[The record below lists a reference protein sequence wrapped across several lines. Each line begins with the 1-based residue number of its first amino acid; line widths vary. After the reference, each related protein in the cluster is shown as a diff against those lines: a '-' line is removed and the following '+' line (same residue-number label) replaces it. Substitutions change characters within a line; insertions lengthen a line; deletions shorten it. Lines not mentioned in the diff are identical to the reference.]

1 MKIFLVSLVRK
12 RGKYRY
18 LGESALD
25 FFYRIVLKFVRQTG
39 QNQDGWTC
47 FRGRSPLIH
56 PDFLSGYLSLIT
68 FSKTRQAFYYVNN

>member
-1 MKIFLVSLVRK
+1 MKIFLSVLYENRK
-12 RGKYRY
+12 KYRCKS
-18 LGESALD
+18 GAALE
-25 FFYRIVLKFVRQTG
+25 FFDKIVLKFVRQTG
-39 QNQDGWTC
+39 QNQDGRTC